1 MRIASPGRRLGRSIV
16 SYSHVALLS
25 LAIAACSSDSTAPDT
40 PAPIA
45 VASVAITPTTAS
57 VAVGATAS
65 LSAEARDAQG
75 RVLSGRSI
83 AWSSSA
89 SNIATVSSSGV
100 VTGVAA
106 GSATITATSEGRA
119 ATASVQVT
127 PVVVPVA
134 SVAITPATNTVAV
147 GQTLRLTAEAR
158 DAAGQALTGRT
169 ITWVTSAPT
178 IATVAAV
185 DAASATVTGVAA
197 GTVRIT
203 AQAEGRT
210 QELNIT
216 VTPPPNPVV
225 SIAVSPALDT
235 IEAYETQ
242 TLTAVLKDSAGRVV
256 TTVPVTW
263 SSSNANVA
271 SINGQSG
278 LLTGVDRGT
287 VTVTAT
293 AGPLS
298 TTVQRVVVIKY
309 RSLVLGTQH
318 ACDLASGGIAWCWGM
333 NGTDARLG
341 DTQVGDQV
349 HRTAPFRVPGG
360 HRFVQLTAFSR
371 YTCGLRIDGA
381 ALCWG
386 NNGWGTLGGGVTGG
400 FSATPAEVPGG
411 LRFTYLSAGIEH
423 ACGMTVQRNTVCWGY
438 NQWGQFG
445 AGHNRYVEGPQAAAS
460 GLALNIVEAGD
471 SFSCGLTSGGA
482 AHCWGSNGLGQ
493 LGDGQRP
500 SYGNTY
506 TMAPS
511 PVTGGLQF
519 ASLSLGSQYACG
531 VAYDGSGYC
540 WGRNGGRFGNGN
552 TSDQSAPTAVTG
564 GHKFRAISAGFNHTC
579 GVTTSDD
586 VYCWGNNV
594 NGQLGNAMAF
604 SYAPA
609 RAIGTAKVADVRVSG
624 IGTGSSSFTCAIS
637 KDRLT
642 TWCWG
647 RNDFGQLG
655 NGTRGTAETVNASAS
670 IVVGQKPL

>member
-1 MRIASPGRRLGRSIV
+1 MRMTSPGRRLARSLV
-16 SYSHVALLS
+16 SLSCAVVLS

-40 PAPIA
+40 PAPVA
-45 VASVAITPTTAS
+45 VAAVAITPTSAS
-57 VAVGATAS
+57 VSVGATTS

-83 AWSSSA
+83 NWSSSA
-89 SNIATVSSSGV
+89 SNIATVSANGV

-106 GSATITATSEGRA
+106 GSATITATSEGRS
-119 ATASVQVT
+119 ATANVSVT
-127 PVVVPVA
+127 PVIAPVA
-134 SVAITPATNTVAV
+134 SIAFSTSATGLAV
-147 GQTLRLTAEAR
+147 GQTLRLVTEVR
-158 DAAGQALTGRT
+158 DASGQVLTGRA
-169 ITWVTSAPT
+169 ITWTSSAPAV
-178 IATVAAV
+178 ATVAAA
-185 DAASATVTGVAA
+185 DATSGTVTGVSA
-197 GTVRIT
+197 GTARIT
-203 AQAEGRT
+203 ASVEGRT
-210 QELNIT
+210 AELNVT

-263 SSSNANVA
+263 TSSNASVA
-271 SINGQSG
+271 TINAQSG

-293 AGPLS
+293 AGALS

-349 HRTAPFRVPGG
+349 HRTEPFRVPGG

-400 FSATPAEVPGG
+400 YSATPVEVPGG
-411 LRFTYLSAGIEH
+411 LRFTQLSAGIEH
-423 ACGMTVQRNTVCWGY
+423 ACGTTVQRNTVCWGY

-445 AGHNRYVEGPQAAAS
+445 AGHNRYVTGPQAAAA
-460 GLALNIVEAGD
+460 GVALNIVEAGD
-471 SFSCGLTSGGA
+471 SFSCGLTAAGA

-506 TMAPS
+506 TMSPAP
-511 PVTGGLQF
+511 VAGGLQF

-552 TSDQSAPTAVTG
+552 TSDQSAPTALTG

-579 GVTTSDD
+579 GVTTTDD
-586 VYCWGNNV
+586 VYCWGNNA
-594 NGQLGNAMAF
+594 NGQLGATMPF

-624 IGTGSSSFTCAIS
+624 IGTGSSSFTCAIAR
-637 KDRLT
+637 DRLT

-655 NGTRGTAETVNASAS
+655 NGARTNAEAVNATAS
-670 IVVGQKPL
+670 VVVGQRPL

>member
-1 MRIASPGRRLGRSIV
+1 MRMTSPGRRLARSLVSSSCAIV
-16 SYSHVALLS
+16 LS
-25 LAIAACSSDSTAPDT
+25 FAIAACSSDSTAPDT
-40 PAPIA
+40 PAPVA
-45 VASVAITPTTAS
+45 VASVAITPTSAS
-57 VAVGATAS
+57 VSVGATTS

-83 AWSSSA
+83 SWSSSA
-89 SNIATVSSSGV
+89 SNIASVSASGI
-100 VTGVAA
+100 VTGVSA
-106 GSATITATSEGRA
+106 GSATITATSEGRT

-127 PVVVPVA
+127 PVVAPVA
-134 SVAITPATNTVAV
+134 SIAFSTSATGLAV
-147 GQTLRLTAEAR
+147 GQTLRLVTEVR
-158 DAAGQALTGRT
+158 DASGQVLTGRA
-169 ITWVTSAPT
+169 ITWTSSAPAV
-178 IATVAAV
+178 ATVASA
-185 DAASATVTGVAA
+185 DATSGTVTGVSA
-197 GTVRIT
+197 GTTRIT
-203 AQAEGRT
+203 ASVEGRSA
-210 QELNIT
+210 ELNIT
-216 VTPPPNPVV
+216 VTPPPNPAV

-235 IEAYETQ
+235 IEAYDTQ

-256 TTVPVTW
+256 TTVPVSWT
-263 SSSNANVA
+263 SSNASVA
-271 SINGQSG
+271 TINAQTG

-293 AGPLS
+293 AGALS

-341 DTQVGDQV
+341 DPQVGDQV
-349 HRTAPFRVPGG
+349 HRTEPFRVPGG

-400 FSATPAEVPGG
+400 YSATPVEVPGG
-411 LRFTYLSAGIEH
+411 LRFTQLSAGIEH
-423 ACGMTVQRNTVCWGY
+423 ACGITVQRNTVCWGY

-445 AGHNRYVEGPQAAAS
+445 AGHNRYVTGPQAAAA
-460 GLALNIVEAGD
+460 GVALNIVEAGD
-471 SFSCGLTSGGA
+471 SFSCGLTAAGA

-506 TMAPS
+506 TMSPA

-531 VAYDGSGYC
+531 VTNDGNGYC

-552 TSDQSAPTAVTG
+552 TSDQSAPTALTG

-579 GVTTSDD
+579 GVTTTDD
-586 VYCWGNNV
+586 VYCWGNNA
-594 NGQLGNAMAF
+594 NGQLGATMPF
-604 SYAPA
+604 SYAPT
-609 RAIGTAKVADVRVSG
+609 RAIGTVKVADVRVSG
-624 IGTGSSSFTCAIS
+624 IGTGSSSFTCAIA

-655 NGTRGTAETVNASAS
+655 NGTRGTSETVNATAS
-670 IVVGQKPL
+670 VVVGQRPL